1 MTRPGHSDGHHRG
14 GFTLVEL
21 LVTMA
26 IGSVILFVSATLLA
40 RAGDGYERGSGS
52 VAAEREA
59 RALLHQ
65 IGGDLSKAEWH
76 KDTRLKNEGDD
87 WKKADLGFFALQ
99 PEDAQTEAKRSA
111 DLCAIHYYIKDI
123 EVGGVTVRALMR
135 GFRESGEVFP
145 ALRTG
150 SAESLFETET
160 TDEPVAFGVLS
171 FEAQPL
177 QRATSGQ
184 WEDWNGNVAKAPG
197 AVRLRLVIA
206 RRELLG
212 KLTTPADWNNSPLR
226 GNPEQAGNHPN
237 LETYE
242 AIQRYGNDA

>member
-1 MTRPGHSDGHHRG
+1 MTTRPAHPNRGG

-26 IGSVILFVSATLLA
+26 IGSVILFVAATLLS
-40 RAGDGYERGSGS
+40 RSGDSYDRGAGS

-59 RALLHQ
+59 RAVLHQ
-65 IGGDLSKAEWH
+65 VGGDLSKAEWH
-76 KDTRLKNEGDD
+76 QETRFQNEGSG
-87 WKKADLGFFALQ
+87 WKQADLGFLALQ
-99 PEDAQTEAKRSA
+99 PEDAQAKAKRNA

-123 EVGGVTVRALMR
+123 EVGGETVRALMR

-145 ALRTG
+145 ALKSGTM
-150 SAESLFETET
+150 ASLFKPET

-177 QRATSGQ
+177 QRTASGR
-184 WEDWNGNVAKAPG
+184 WEDWNGDKAKAP
-197 AVRLRLVIA
+197 AALRLRLIVA

-212 KLTTPADWNNSPLR
+212 KLTTSSDWDNSPLR
-226 GNPEQAGNHPN
+226 GNPDQAINNPN
-237 LETYE
+237 LEIYE

>member
-1 MTRPGHSDGHHRG
+1 MKGTGHRG
-14 GFTLVEL
+14 GFSLVEL

-26 IGSVILFVSATLLA
+26 IGSVILFVAASLLSK
-40 RAGDGYERGSGS
+40 AGDGYERGSGS

-65 IGGDLSKAEWH
+65 IGSDLAKAEWH
-76 KDTRLKNEGDD
+76 KDTQFKNNDSD
-87 WKKADLGFFALQ
+87 WKQGDLGFLALQ
-99 PEDAQTEAKRSA
+99 PDDAQSEEKRNA
-111 DLCAIHYYIKDI
+111 DLCAVHYYLKDI
-123 EVGGVTVRALMR
+123 EVGGVTVRCLMR
-135 GFRESGEVFP
+135 GFRESGEVFE
-145 ALRTG
+145 ALKDGTPV
-150 SAESLFETET
+150 ALFKTEV

-177 QRATSGQ
+177 ERTANGR
-184 WEDWNGNVAKAPG
+184 WEDWKEGGLTQAPA
-197 AVRLRLVIA
+197 AVRVRLVIA

-212 KLTTPADWNNSPLR
+212 KLTTPEEWNSSPLR
-226 GNPEQAGNHPN
+226 GKPDQALNNPN

>member
-1 MTRPGHSDGHHRG
+1 MTRPAHPRRG
-14 GFTLVEL
+14 GFTLIEL

-26 IGSVILFVSATLLA
+26 IGSVILFVAATLLS
-40 RAGDGYERGSGS
+40 RAGDSYERGAGN
-52 VAAEREA
+52 VGAEREA

-76 KDTRLKNEGDD
+76 KDTRLQNQAASG
-87 WKKADLGFFALQ
+87 WKQADLGFLALQ
-99 PEDAQTEAKRSA
+99 PEDAQTESKRNA
-111 DLCAIHYYIKDI
+111 DLCAVHYYLKDI

-145 ALRTG
+145 ALKAG
-150 SAESLFETET
+150 SIESLFKTET
-160 TDEPVAFGVLS
+160 TDEPVAFGVLA

-177 QRATSGQ
+177 QRKPGGQ
-184 WEDWNGNVAKAPG
+184 WEDWDGNKEKAP
-197 AVRLRLVIA
+197 AALRLRLVIA

-212 KLTTPADWNNSPLR
+212 KLTTEADWNNSPLR
-226 GNPEQAGNHPN
+226 GNPDQAINNPN

-242 AIQRYGNDA
+242 AIQRYGSDA